1 MELGLIFFRMLLVL
15 GAVCALAYASLR
27 WGLRR
32 FAPTKPAATGLLSI
46 EDRIHLSPKR
56 QLLIVRVGKD
66 RILIGSSE
74 AGLQRLHQIHEFEY
88 QE

>member
-32 FAPTKPAATGLLSI
+32 FAPSGQTPGRILSI
-46 EDRIHLSPKR
+46 EERIHLSPKR
-56 QLLIVRVGKD
+56 QLLVVRVGED

-74 AGLQRLHQIHEFEY
+74 AGLQRLHQIPDETHE
-88 QE
+88 